1 MYIYWKGWL
10 LGTPLQ
16 SLLRVN
22 ADGIFSVKTAKYL
35 FLPASQPAAGDD
47 DAESAD
53 DDSHDGADDDAEGGD
68 DDAHDGGGDDVEGA
82 GDDAHD
88 GGGDDDEGSL
98 SCLHSTSICPFHGTT
113 MAS

>member
-47 DAESAD
+47 DAE
-53 DDSHDGADDDAEGGD
+53 GAD

-82 GDDAHD
+82 GDDAHY
-88 GGGDDDEGSL
+88 GGDDEASL
-98 SCLHSTSICPFHGTT
+98 SCFTFNLNMS
-113 MAS
+113 